1 MATHHANHLRH
12 EGWRTRQKFAGFI
25 SDTIEL
31 LACVIVSVGFG
42 WFVGL
47 SQWSVVLVDH
57 LVYQPLCY
65 NVMNPQLGC
74 SDFIR

>member
-47 SQWSVVLVDH
+47 SQSARPFGLPTYMLQCIEPSTWLQRLH
-57 LVYQPLCY
+57 
-65 NVMNPQLGC
+65 
-74 SDFIR
+74 